1 MTSTETHA
9 TATQSTAT
17 QSTATQSTVTDVAAS
32 AARNNIEI
40 PMPPTWATL
49 AEERQHRKQRLAAAF
64 RLFGKL
70 GFDEGVA
77 GHITARDPELTDHF
91 WVNPLA
97 LPFTMIKVSDLQ
109 LVDSTGKVVDGNQ
122 PINPAAFAIHSE
134 VHEARPDV
142 VSAAHAHAIH
152 GKAWSTLH
160 RLLDPITQDACALY
174 QAHSLYD
181 TFGGIVFDPAE
192 GRRIA
197 AALGP
202 TNTAVIMANHGVLTV
217 GATVDAAAYNFVN
230 AERCAHAQLLAEAAG
245 QPKLI
250 DHDTA
255 LGIGGDA
262 YLAWIN
268 FQPYWRQMVHEQPD
282 LLE

>member
-1 MTSTETHA
+1 MSTIQSQG
-9 TATQSTAT
+9 TASE
-17 QSTATQSTVTDVAAS
+17 VAR
-32 AARNNIEI
+32 AAAQNADSEIEV
-40 PMPPTWATL
+40 PLPPTFATL

-70 GFDEGVA
+70 GYDEGVA
-77 GHITARDPELTDHF
+77 GHMTARDPELTDHF

-97 LPFTMIKVSDLQ
+97 IPFTMIRVSDLE
-109 LVDSTGKVVDGNQ
+109 LVDSTGKVIEGNQ
-122 PINPAAFAIHSE
+122 PINPAAFAIHSQ

-174 QAHSLYD
+174 GAHSLFD
-181 TFGGIVFDPAE
+181 TFGGIVFSTDE
-192 GRRIA
+192 GKRIA
-197 AALGP
+197 QALGP
-202 TNTAVIMANHGVLTV
+202 TNTAVILANHGFLTV

-245 QPKLI
+245 TPVVI
-250 DHDTA
+250 DHETA
-255 LGIGGDA
+255 SGIGGDA

-282 LLE
+282 LLD

>member
-1 MTSTETHA
+1 MSTIQSHG
-9 TATQSTAT
+9 TASE
-17 QSTATQSTVTDVAAS
+17 VAQ
-32 AARNNIEI
+32 AAAKNRDSKIAV
-40 PMPPTWATL
+40 PLPPTFATL

-70 GFDEGVA
+70 GYDEGVA
-77 GHITARDPELTDHF
+77 GHMTARDPELTDHF

-97 LPFTMIKVSDLQ
+97 IPFSMIRVSDLE
-109 LVDSTGKVVDGNQ
+109 LVDSTGKVIEGNQ
-122 PINPAAFAIHSE
+122 PINPAAFAIHSQ

-142 VSAAHAHAIH
+142 ISAAHAHAIH

-174 QAHSLYD
+174 GAHSLFD
-181 TFGGIVFDPAE
+181 TFGGIVFSLDE

-197 AALGP
+197 QALGP
-202 TNTAVIMANHGVLTV
+202 TNTAVILANHGFLTV

-245 QPKLI
+245 TPVLI

-255 LGIGGDA
+255 SGIGGDA

-282 LLE
+282 LLD